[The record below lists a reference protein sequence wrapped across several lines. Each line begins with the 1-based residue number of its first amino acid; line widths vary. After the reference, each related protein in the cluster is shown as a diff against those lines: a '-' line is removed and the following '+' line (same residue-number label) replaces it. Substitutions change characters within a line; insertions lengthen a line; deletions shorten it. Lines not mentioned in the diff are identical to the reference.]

1 MHVTALHPERWYGI
15 STDDARSP
23 PGIHQHGRAM
33 SSARTPTA
41 RRAGT
46 AQSARTVPPASPT
59 LGSATCPQ
67 CRNVQAAFYCT
78 VCLSERL
85 ILQHADHRRLGE
97 AKQRAKSRVEALL
110 GPTSSQ
116 QMLDDPFVE
125 PENSGLRTAS
135 SHHGASNQDRTARA
149 VRARLQAE
157 VAQQRGSAQTARKA
171 AIEGR
176 HKVAA
181 KRLDVAR
188 RRNLLG
194 KAVKAMRG
202 DGTAEAG
209 RRATEPVLSHQKITS
224 LTNLV
229 VNLQVEGQQ
238 VAGEVARARARL
250 AHDAFAL
257 FDVRAPS
264 SSLAGARSS
273 ADGSKSASASRAQ
286 RSRERYTTGAFAI
299 DFANAFDLGKNF
311 RETRAKEEVRNIN
324 DWTILGLVLPLPSD
338 VKRFDREE
346 VNGAISHTVQLMQLV
361 TTYLGITLPFV
372 VSMQADQPQIRAN
385 PLWGSGVKESLH
397 LSTSTHSALVATA
410 NIAPGMGASM
420 MSNLGASTL
429 STLESFV
436 QLPSGKGLPWAKN
449 LAETPSKSGGGDT
462 SGRGEEV
469 ATEDARTLGVRRFY
483 SALTMLSYNVSY
495 LAHLQGIK
503 VDLVLAAGSILR
515 QLSKALQSPGLGK
528 RSHATYHTPSNI
540 SDLQFPSVDF
550 AQLLQVHEPGF
561 HRASDVQKRLGSKAI
576 MEGSYVDA
584 KAAFD
589 SQQHRTTKV
598 ATPAPAVVS
607 APVETPAASRSSKT
621 ALRTVAATSSLA
633 VKPGKM
639 SSLAAKRVPATMPL
653 AKTPTSSLSKE
664 TSPSV
669 ASPSPNTLD
678 FLRARGEREPKNS
691 LSPVKADRKERPQKP
706 SGDDN
711 VGAMASG
718 TITFNGREI
727 KGKLKSARSDR
738 PRDDDDWDVL

>member
-1 MHVTALHPERWYGI
+1 
-15 STDDARSP
+15 
-23 PGIHQHGRAM
+23 M

-41 RRAGT
+41 RKAGT
-46 AQSARTVPPASPT
+46 AQSARTRPPASPT

-97 AKQRAKSRVEALL
+97 AKQRARSRVEVLL
-110 GPTSSQ
+110 GPSSSQ

-125 PENSGLRTAS
+125 PESSGPRTAS

-157 VAQQRGSAQTARKA
+157 IAQQRESVQTARMA

-181 KRLDVAR
+181 KRIDVAR

-194 KAVKAMRG
+194 RAVKAMRG
-202 DGTAEAG
+202 DDTAEAG
-209 RRATEPVLSHQKITS
+209 RKATEHVLSHQKITS
-224 LTNLV
+224 LKNLV
-229 VNLQVEGQQ
+229 ANLQVEGQQ
-238 VAGEVARARARL
+238 VADEVARARARL
-250 AHDAFAL
+250 AREAL
-257 FDVRAPS
+257 TLYDVRAPS
-264 SSLAGARSS
+264 SSLAGARTS

-372 VSMQADQPQIRAN
+372 VSMQADLPQIRAN

-397 LSTSTHSALVATA
+397 LSSSTHSALVATA
-410 NIAPGMGASM
+410 STSPGMGASM

-436 QLPSGKGLPWAKN
+436 QLPSGKGLPWAKTF
-449 LAETPSKSGGGDT
+449 AETPSKSGGGDP
-462 SGRGEEV
+462 SVRGEEV
-469 ATEDARTLGVRRFY
+469 AAEDARTLGVRRFY
-483 SALTMLSYNVSY
+483 SALTMFSYNVAY

-515 QLSKALQSPGLGK
+515 QLSKALQSPDLGK
-528 RSHATYHTPSNI
+528 QSHAIHHTPSNI

-584 KAAFD
+584 KAALD
-589 SQQHRTTKV
+589 SQQHRTKV
-598 ATPAPAVVS
+598 ATPAPTLVS
-607 APVETPAASRSSKT
+607 APVEAPAASRSSKT
-621 ALRTVAATSSLA
+621 ALRTAPATSSPA

-653 AKTPTSSLSKE
+653 AKTPTTSLSKE

-669 ASPSPNTLD
+669 VPNTLD
-678 FLRARGEREPKNS
+678 FLRARGERESKNS
-691 LSPVKADRKERPQKP
+691 LSPVKAGVDRKERSQKT
-706 SGDDN
+706 SGD
-711 VGAMASG
+711 AMASG
-718 TITFNGREI
+718 TITFNGKEI
-727 KGKLKSARSDR
+727 KGKPKSSRSNR
-738 PRDDDDWDVL
+738 SGADDEDWDVL